1 MSVPILK
8 YGIDDTSRVFGR
20 TQLGNSEYISAVN
33 EIIENVKNRKD
44 EALFEYALKFDSQK
58 ID

>member
-20 TQLGNSEYISAVN
+20 TKLGNSEYISAVN
-33 EIIENVKNRKD
+33 EIIENVKNRK
-44 EALFEYALKFDSQK
+44 
-58 ID
+58 